1 MEQQKNRGTMNA
13 YSELISDLAELAET
27 RTLERQTAA
36 ANAQMDRLIAEQ
48 APAIDIARAE
58 AIRNRMAPARVWAGR
73 VK

>member
-1 MEQQKNRGTMNA
+1 MDSYG
-13 YSELISDLAELAET
+13 ELIDDLATLAEH

-36 ANAQMDRLIAEQ
+36 TNAEIDRLIAEQ